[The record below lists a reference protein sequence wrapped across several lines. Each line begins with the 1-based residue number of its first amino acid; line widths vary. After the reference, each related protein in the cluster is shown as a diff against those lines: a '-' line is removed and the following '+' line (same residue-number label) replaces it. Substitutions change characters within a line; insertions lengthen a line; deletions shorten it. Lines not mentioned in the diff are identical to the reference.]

1 MIRRPALAL
10 IALTMA
16 CWHSVLAQTPATD
29 ASRPATSAALAIVGD
44 VATPLTLS
52 AVDLKAMPRTRVEQI
67 DHEVKRVHEGVLVS
81 AILERAGVPVG
92 AGLRG
97 EALTTV
103 VVAHATDNYRVAFSL
118 GELDQGLARQ
128 DIIVA
133 DTTDGAAL
141 AEPQGPLRLVVP
153 KDSRGA
159 RSVRMLVRLEV
170 VRLATPPR

>member
-1 MIRRPALAL
+1 MIGRTALAL
-10 IALTMA
+10 V
-16 CWHSVLAQTPATD
+16 SLAFVCSTPAGAQD
-29 ASRPATSAALAIVGD
+29 GPRPASPATLAITGD
-44 VATPLTLS
+44 VATPIALS
-52 AVDLKAMPRTRVEQI
+52 MADLKAMPRTRVEQI
-67 DHEVKRVHEGVLVS
+67 DHGVKRVHDGVLVS

-92 AGLRG
+92 SGLRG

-103 VVAHATDNYRVAFSL
+103 VVAHATDGYRVAFSL
-118 GELDQGLARQ
+118 GELDAALVRQ

-133 DTTDGAAL
+133 DTTDGAPL

-170 VRLATPPR
+170 VRLAKTGG

>member
-1 MIRRPALAL
+1 MLRRVASVLLTLTVLCPLPVRAQDAQRPASPASPA
-10 IALTMA
+10 ALTIA
-16 CWHSVLAQTPATD
+16 
-29 ASRPATSAALAIVGD
+29 GD

-52 AVDLKAMPRTRVEQI
+52 LADLKAMPRTRVEHI
-67 DHEVKRVHEGVLVS
+67 DHDVKRVHEGVLVS

-92 AGLRG
+92 TGLRG
-97 EALTTV
+97 EALVTV
-103 VVAHATDNYRVAFSL
+103 VVAQATDGYGVAFSL
-118 GELDQGLARQ
+118 GELDAALARQ

-170 VRLATPPR
+170 VRLPRTAR